1 MTQSE
6 IDKIEAEL
14 GVDLPQHYKHF
25 LLNYPK
31 ELLGL
36 GSPHNG
42 VTWLELKNQ
51 ADDIIKTN
59 KDISCHL
66 DNGVVNNKL
75 CIGVSGGGDYYFID
89 LIDKDDT
96 KIYFIDHESSYNDY
110 YNEETNEWNWDKL
123 VRHLSFD
130 DFVKYEI
137 DFWANWKV

>member
-6 IDKIEAEL
+6 INKIEVEL
-14 GVDLPQHYKHF
+14 GVGLPQHYKHF

-59 KDISCHL
+59 KEIGCYL
-66 DNGVVNNKL
+66 DNGVIYNKL
-75 CIGVSGGGDYYFID
+75 CIGESGGGDYYFID
-89 LIDKDDT
+89 LINKDDT
-96 KIYFIDHESSYNDY
+96 KIYFIDHECSYYDH

-130 DFVKYEI
+130 DFVRYEI
-137 DFWANWKV
+137 AYWTE